1 MASRVRDKVYRG
13 WTWEILNQFAHELLM
28 RAMRG
33 VASRVASPRDRD
45 EDEGLT
51 DWRILS
57 IFNAIYI
64 AVQ

>member
-1 MASRVRDKVYRG
+1 MASRVRDKVYKG
-13 WTWEILNQFAHELLM
+13 WTESMLDQFAHELLM

-33 VASRVASPRDRD
+33 VASPVASPRNRD

-57 IFNAIYI
+57 IFNAIYK
-64 AVQ
+64 AAQ